1 MVATGQVEIIGETY
15 YHSLAF
21 FYSRGEFVE
30 QVEKHQKRVEEL
42 FNTKT
47 RIFRNTEFAYNDELG
62 NWIDTEGFSRFG
74 FNGVLAEGW
83 DRVLDWRSPNHI
95 YKAPGAINTRLLLKN
110 YRLSDDIAFRF
121 SDRNWKEWP
130 LTVDKYQ
137 NWLDMDCL
145 RGNIINLFMDFETF
159 GENQW
164 ADTGIFKFMDKL
176 IESWLA
182 VYENKFVTASE
193 AISLENPVDEV
204 SMPQTVT
211 WADMERDLSAWLG
224 NSMQDEAE
232 NLLYDM
238 RDEVYMTGDEKL
250 IEDWRKLTTSDHPY
264 YMCTKYW
271 NDGDVH
277 AYFSPYDSPYDAFM
291 YFMNVI
297 RDLQYRL
304 MNFRKKQEFE
314 QK

>member
-1 MVATGQVEIIGETY
+1 
-15 YHSLAF
+15 
-21 FYSRGEFVE
+21 
-30 QVEKHQKRVEEL
+30 
-42 FNTKT
+42 
-47 RIFRNTEFAYNDELG
+47 
-62 NWIDTEGFSRFG
+62 
-74 FNGVLAEGW
+74 
-83 DRVLDWRSPNHI
+83 
-95 YKAPGAINTRLLLKN
+95 
-110 YRLSDDIAFRF
+110 
-121 SDRNWKEWP
+121 
-130 LTVDKYQ
+130 
-137 NWLDMDCL
+137 MDCL

-238 RDEVYMTGDEKL
+238 RDEVYMTRDEKL